1 VRPFTINGKK
11 TLAFTTS
18 TNTLGFQVLDLT
30 SGKVLYTEGTGTSYT
45 SFVSDAPSHGISLSP
60 GETEVWV
67 MDGPND
73 EVHVYDVS
81 GLPSSAPVRMAD
93 LHLSSLSGSESP
105 CQTYC
110 EREGW
115 VLHSLSGRYVYV
127 ADAGD
132 VFDTS
137 TRTIVATLPALQNTR
152 LLVEI
157 DWTNGTPSGTST
169 RFGLGHVTT

>member
-1 VRPFTINGKK
+1 
-11 TLAFTTS
+11 
-18 TNTLGFQVLDLT
+18 
-30 SGKVLYTEGTGTSYT
+30 
-45 SFVSDAPSHGISLSP
+45 
-60 GETEVWV
+60 

-73 EVHVYDVS
+73 MVHVYDVS
-81 GLPSSAPVRMAD
+81 GLLGAAPVRVAD
-93 LHLSSLSGSESP
+93 LRLTALGGERP
-105 CQTYC
+105 CQSNC

-137 TRTIVATLPALQNTR
+137 TRTIVATLPVLQNTR

-157 DWTNGTPSGTST
+157 DWTNGAPSATST
-169 RFGLGHVTT
+169 RFGLGHVTS